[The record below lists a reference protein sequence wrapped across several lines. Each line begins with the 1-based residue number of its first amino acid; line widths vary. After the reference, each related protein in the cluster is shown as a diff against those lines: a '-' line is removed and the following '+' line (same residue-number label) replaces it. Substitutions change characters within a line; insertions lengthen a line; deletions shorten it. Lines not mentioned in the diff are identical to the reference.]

1 MKNIAL
7 ITAAGKGTR
16 LQGLGLP
23 KQFLRVNG
31 KPILIYSAEAFNNN
45 ELIDEIYIITSKEYI
60 EEVTRLCRQY
70 NISKLKAVIEGGQTR
85 QQSVFNGLTALKSHE
100 VKDGDLILVHDGARP
115 LIDDSIIN
123 ININGCLE
131 YNAVETVIPATDTII
146 ISNEGQIIDEIP
158 NREGLYQVQTPQT
171 FRFKLIYDAHKRF
184 ESLKLATD
192 DAQLVHNMGKPV
204 HLVEGN
210 KRNIKIT
217 TIEDLQLMKS
227 LLE

>member
-16 LQGLGLP
+16 LQGFGLP

-31 KPILIYSAEAFNNN
+31 KPMLIYCVETFNKC
-45 ELIDEIYIITSKEYI
+45 ELIDGILVITSKEYI
-60 EEVTRLCRQY
+60 EEVKRLCHQY
-70 NISKLKAVIEGGQTR
+70 SIDKLIAVVEGGQTR
-85 QQSVFNGLTALKSHE
+85 QQSVFNGLMALKSHE
-100 VKDGDLILVHDGARP
+100 VSDDDVILIHDGARP
-115 LIDDSIIN
+115 LVDETIIRYNIDACMKYD
-123 ININGCLE
+123 
-131 YNAVETVIPATDTII
+131 AVETVIPATDTII
-146 ISNEGQIIDEIP
+146 KSNEGQIVDEIP

-171 FRFKLIYDAHKRF
+171 FKFKIILDAHRRF

-210 KRNIKIT
+210 KKNLKIT
-217 TIEDLQLMKS
+217 TIEDLSLMNS
-227 LLE
+227 LI

>member
-16 LQGLGLP
+16 LVGVGIP

-45 ELIDEIYIITSKEYI
+45 QLIDEIYIITSKEYI
-60 EEVTRLCRQY
+60 DEVDRLCRQY
-70 NISKLKAVIEGGQTR
+70 NINKFKGVIEGGQTR
-85 QQSVFNGLTALKSHE
+85 QQSVFNGLMSLKTNGISDDD
-100 VKDGDLILVHDGARP
+100 VILIHDGARP
-115 LIDDSIIN
+115 LVSDSIITNN
-123 ININGCLE
+123 INDCLK
-131 YNAVETVIPATDTII
+131 YDAVETVIPLTDTVIK
-146 ISNEGQIIDEIP
+146 SNDSQIIGEIP
-158 NREGLYQVQTPQT
+158 DRNGLYQVQTPQT
-171 FRFKLIYDAHKRF
+171 FKFKLIFDAHKRF

-210 KRNIKIT
+210 KKNLKIT
-217 TIEDLQLMKS
+217 TIEDLNIFNS
-227 LLE
+227 LIK

>member
-16 LQGLGLP
+16 LVGVGIP
-23 KQFLRVNG
+23 KQFLRVRG

-45 ELIDEIYIITSKEYI
+45 ELIDEIYIVTSKEHI

-70 NISKLKAVIEGGQTR
+70 EINKLVDVVEGGQTR
-85 QQSVFNGLTALKSHE
+85 QQSVFNGIMAVKTHE
-100 VKDGDLILVHDGARP
+100 TSDDDIILIHDGARP
-115 LIDDSIIN
+115 LVDESIIN
-123 ININGCLE
+123 DNIKACLE
-131 YNAVETVIPATDTII
+131 YDAVETVIPLTDTVIRS
-146 ISNEGQIIDEIP
+146 SNGQNVDEIP
-158 NREGLYQVQTPQT
+158 DRNELYQVQTPQT
-171 FRFKLIYDAHKRF
+171 FRFKLILDAHKRF

-210 KRNIKIT
+210 KKNLKIT
-217 TIEDLQLMKS
+217 TIEDLGLMES
-227 LLE
+227 LLK